1 MKTANDFRHK
11 TLSTKK
17 ITKHNRVTAN
27 KKTIQQASPRLLPYN
42 RRKIISVRGK
52 NGSETKKL
60 DYEAAVKE
68 LEALVERLE
77 EGDIS
82 LEESLKL
89 YERGVLLTRD
99 CQESLQAA
107 EQKVQMLL
115 QQSGQNN
122 LVDFDPETGDA

>member
-1 MKTANDFRHK
+1 M
-11 TLSTKK
+11 
-17 ITKHNRVTAN
+17 
-27 KKTIQQASPRLLPYN
+27 AS
-42 RRKIISVRGK
+42 KQ
-52 NGSETKKL
+52 KKL

-77 EGDIS
+77 QGDIS

-99 CQESLQAA
+99 CQESLKAA

-115 QQSGQNN
+115 QQSGQNIM
-122 LVDFDPETGDA
+122 VDFDSESDPS

>member
-1 MKTANDFRHK
+1 MTRI
-11 TLSTKK
+11 STFLAK
-17 ITKHNRVTAN
+17 IAAQK
-27 KKTIQQASPRLLPYN
+27 
-42 RRKIISVRGK
+42 
-52 NGSETKKL
+52 SEKLFKKKL

-77 EGDIS
+77 DGDIS

-115 QQSGQNN
+115 QQSGQSNM
-122 LVDFDPETGDA
+122 VDFDPETGDA

>member
-1 MKTANDFRHK
+1 MAAK
-11 TLSTKK
+11 
-17 ITKHNRVTAN
+17 
-27 KKTIQQASPRLLPYN
+27 Q
-42 RRKIISVRGK
+42 
-52 NGSETKKL
+52 KKL

-77 EGDIS
+77 QGDIS

-115 QQSGQNN
+115 QQSGQSNM
-122 LVDFDPETGDA
+122 VDFDPETGDA